1 MCSLLKVQIQLRRRM
16 NTLNL
21 KGGGYYAIK
30 MILNREY
37 YLYGTFRDVEYPPS
51 PKNLDTVI
59 ALR

>member
-1 MCSLLKVQIQLRRRM
+1 M